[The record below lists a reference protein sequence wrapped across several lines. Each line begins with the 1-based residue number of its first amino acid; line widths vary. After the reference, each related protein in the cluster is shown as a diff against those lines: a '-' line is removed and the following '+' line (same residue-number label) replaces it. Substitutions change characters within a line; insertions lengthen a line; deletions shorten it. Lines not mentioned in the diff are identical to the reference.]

1 MPIVSNE
8 KGKIP
13 SAFHNAEGNP
23 YEHNILK
30 QIIIILSTCKLAY
43 RLNLQRACDIRHSP
57 FSL

>member
-30 QIIIILSTCKLAY
+30 RIIIILSPCKKEYHLY
-43 RLNLQRACDIRHSP
+43 PQQVCDIRLSW
-57 FSL
+57 FSQ